1 MKKIKS
7 LMIAALLVAGGSIM
21 AQESPEPVFEK
32 DGELIKGTF
41 YYEDGSV
48 KQEGTYKDGKLHGKW
63 ISYNQE
69 GDKEAIAQYTDGK
82 KTGKWF
88 FWTNDKLTEVD
99 YNNNMIAN
107 VNSWKS
113 EGNIVSN
120 D

>member
-7 LMIAALLVAGGSIM
+7 LITIALLVAGGSVM
-21 AQESPEPVFEK
+21 GQEIPEPVFEK

-41 YYEDGSV
+41 YYEDGNI
-48 KQEGTYKDGKLHGKW
+48 KQEGTYKDGKLHGEW
-63 ISYNQE
+63 ISYNPQGE
-69 GDKEAIAQYTDGK
+69 KEAIAEYTYGK

-88 FWTNDKLTEVD
+88 FWSNDRLTEVN
-99 YNNNMIAN
+99 YNDNRIAK

-113 EGNIVSN
+113 EGILVDN

>member
-1 MKKIKS
+1 MKKIKN
-7 LMIAALLVAGGSIM
+7 ILLTAIFLAGATVL
-21 AQESPEPVFEK
+21 AQENPEPRFEK

-48 KQEGTYKDGKLHGKW
+48 KQEGTYKEGNLHGEW
-63 ISYNQE
+63 ISYNQNGE
-69 GDKEAIAQYTDGK
+69 KEAIAQYTNGE

-88 FWTNDKLTEVD
+88 FWSDNKLTEVD
-99 YNNNMIAN
+99 YNENRIAK

-113 EGNIVSN
+113 EGILVNN